1 MRSWSAGASQSGGEA
16 LPGGWAYH
24 VDPAFS
30 GTPELVFELPAV
42 ASLSTISAV
51 ATVPAA
57 ATVQL
62 HFAVATND
70 RTAFTDVG
78 TIELTRADQSGSLQG
93 PYAARW
99 LRVRIERPRGADVQI
114 QTLTASGSV
123 AVPHASFAGLWSPE
137 NVFGSDAFFGGE
149 KGSIPDG
156 AGTTGNY
163 QIATMERD
171 GSLVEATC
179 VSYRD
184 VNRGLIVDGTAR
196 LSGGGSLSVVGQ
208 GSLMV
213 GLTPDGD
220 RVFARRI
227 THAPACGRARLG
239 AGPTVAVIGRYPS
252 QLADYDPRIA
262 KGYRYETFMLPML
275 TTSDLQSARVA
286 VLAMSCAGDK
296 DAADWQQRALLD
308 FVAGGR
314 VLLVRDADLCSKSA
328 YAFIPYPFTTAASGA
343 GAARGSMLYVAD
355 SSALASNDRTDAQHY
370 VDTAAYL
377 KNYLQQLG
385 DADVM
390 QTNDAHWCGLM
401 FAKNATGS
409 SGWVRAYARYGKG
422 LIIYDG
428 FDADDRRAGIPQ
440 ALALNRLAY
449 NVSPGADLPCIARV
463 AAPLALL
470 SSVHETLDFGR
481 SRDLTMTFSVVRQ
494 SAGAALP
501 VTMSLEG
508 ERAAGWRSGVDRR
521 AFTLATGAQPVH
533 VTLHVP
539 ANATPTR
546 HMYTLTATSSGG
558 QSAQA
563 AIVLDVSEPLAKE
576 LESSGR
582 ARIYGIHFDVGS
594 AHIQPQSQS
603 VIREIGLVLRDHPQW
618 RMEVQ
623 GYTDSDGGA
632 PYNLALSRHRA
643 QAVVGALV
651 ARYGI
656 ARARLTPRGYGLTR
670 PVASNA
676 TDAGK
681 ALNRRVELVRV

>member
-1 MRSWSAGASQSGGEA
+1 MIVRSDRPSSIVRPEPDAAKKKSATSAAAAARPSPARSSGVGLLAPCASIGAPLA
-16 LPGGWAYH
+16 RAYRGTRDPL
-24 VDPAFS
+24 DPARQCPANGVRCRRTFRRAPPFS
-30 GTPELVFELPAV
+30 GRFYAWRDQRIWRRLAALRRKLRRTCEHGKGVLLADAIEGRNGFQHGVSRL
-42 ASLSTISAV
+42 
-51 ATVPAA
+51 PAA
-57 ATVQL
+57 A
-62 HFAVATND
+62 
-70 RTAFTDVG
+70 
-78 TIELTRADQSGSLQG
+78 S
-93 PYAARW
+93 AA
-99 LRVRIERPRGADVQI
+99 
-114 QTLTASGSV
+114 
-123 AVPHASFAGLWSPE
+123 AVPHASFAGLWSPKRLRFGR
-137 NVFGSDAFFGGE
+137 VFRRREGQHSD
-149 KGSIPDG
+149 S

-213 GLTPDGD
+213 GLTPGCN

-343 GAARGSMLYVAD
+343 GAARGSVLYVAD

-449 NVSPGADLPCIARV
+449 NVSPGQTCHASRASRRPCAV
-463 AAPLALL
+463 
-470 SSVHETLDFGR
+470 
-481 SRDLTMTFSVVRQ
+481 
-494 SAGAALP
+494 
-501 VTMSLEG
+501 
-508 ERAAGWRSGVDRR
+508 
-521 AFTLATGAQPVH
+521 
-533 VTLHVP
+533 
-539 ANATPTR
+539 
-546 HMYTLTATSSGG
+546 
-558 QSAQA
+558 
-563 AIVLDVSEPLAKE
+563 
-576 LESSGR
+576 
-582 ARIYGIHFDVGS
+582 
-594 AHIQPQSQS
+594 
-603 VIREIGLVLRDHPQW
+603 
-618 RMEVQ
+618 
-623 GYTDSDGGA
+623 
-632 PYNLALSRHRA
+632 
-643 QAVVGALV
+643 VVGARDARFREV
-651 ARYGI
+651 AR
-656 ARARLTPRGYGLTR
+656 PDDD
-670 PVASNA
+670 V
-676 TDAGK
+676 
-681 ALNRRVELVRV
+681 